1 MHGYIHVNIIYFC
14 VTMQEE
20 KAVLKAKAEKDA
32 ELQARA
38 SISIPLVDEKR
49 EDVKR
54 AKSTAF
60 ATGSSVTERK
70 RKRREIKS
78 QSVFGDVS
86 SPQTKT
92 ARHTLLKAAGVCV
105 EGSVFGRGGGRTHG
119 RVGSSASSSSSSSSS
134 SVIDRRNSLGIRT
147 TDRSSSS

>member
-1 MHGYIHVNIIYFC
+1 
-14 VTMQEE
+14 MQGE

-32 ELQARA
+32 ELQTRA
-38 SISIPLVDEKR
+38 SISIPLVDEKQ

-54 AKSTAF
+54 AKSTTF
-60 ATGSSVTERK
+60 ATGSSATERK

-86 SPQTKT
+86 SPQTKM

-105 EGSVFGRGGGRTHG
+105 EGSVFGRGRTHG

-134 SVIDRRNSLGIRT
+134 SSVVDRRNSLGIRT
-147 TDRSSSS
+147 TGSSNRSSSS